1 MSCFTFV
8 VVLVVFTSL
17 PTCPIYFGRIE
28 PKFRM
33 LKFLFTV
40 KPSMDLHHYLTLNKL
55 LNRLA
60 LSPRNL
66 F

>member
-1 MSCFTFV
+1 MFCFTFV
-8 VVLVVFTSL
+8 VVLIVFTYL
-17 PTCPIYFGRIE
+17 PTCSIYFGRIE
-28 PKFRM
+28 PKFRV

-40 KPSMDLHHYLTLNKL
+40 KPSMDLHHYLTLNKP